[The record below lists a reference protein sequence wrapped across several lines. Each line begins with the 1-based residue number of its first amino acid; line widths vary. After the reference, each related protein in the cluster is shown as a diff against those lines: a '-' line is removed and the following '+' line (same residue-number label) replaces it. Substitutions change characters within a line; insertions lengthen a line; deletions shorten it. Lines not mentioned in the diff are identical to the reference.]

1 MAAFDKAYP
10 DTKMPSD
17 MMDVD
22 FMFRPASIDFA
33 NTKSSLEEGAPAYMY
48 LFAWDAPILDGML
61 KSGHCME
68 IAFVFNNIHRNEEY
82 NGGTPEA
89 YALAEKVSSTWAA
102 FARTGDPNNAL
113 IPLWDPYTVESGA
126 TMIFDNIIEARN
138 HHDKELMEIG
148 AMPSLF

>member
-1 MAAFDKAYP
+1 
-10 DTKMPSD
+10 
-17 MMDVD
+17 V
-22 FMFRPASIDFA
+22 
-33 NTKSSLEEGAPAYMY
+33 EGGAPAYMY
-48 LFAWDAPILDGML
+48 LFAWNAPILDGML

-89 YALAEKVSSTWAA
+89 YALAGKVSATWAS

-113 IPLWDPYTVESGA
+113 IPRWDPYTEESGV
-126 TMIFDNIIEARN
+126 TLIFDNTIEARS

-148 AMPSLF
+148 ATPSLF